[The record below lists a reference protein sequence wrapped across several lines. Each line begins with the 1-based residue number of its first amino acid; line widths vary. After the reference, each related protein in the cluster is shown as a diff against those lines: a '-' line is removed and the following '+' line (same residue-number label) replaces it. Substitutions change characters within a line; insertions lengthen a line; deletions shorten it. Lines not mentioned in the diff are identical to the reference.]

1 MHMLNATHCQTQ
13 NYVAA
18 CLHDATCL
26 PGHIVKCL
34 ILPAWPHRQ
43 MPHTTCLATSPNA
56 SYYLPGHIAKCLM
69 LSPNVSC
76 YQKFHATGPT
86 LLTLCLNVLALRS
99 SIYVYTLTSLL
110 QIFRRLW
117 YYVTVPMWWLL
128 VVYAVLD
135 LILIYTYQFDVVSE
149 AWDRAYQQT
158 NLNISSEDL

>member
-1 MHMLNATHCQTQ
+1 MMLLA
-13 NYVAA
+13 
-18 CLHDATCL
+18 
-26 PGHIVKCL
+26 
-34 ILPAWPHRQ
+34 
-43 MPHTTCLATSPNA
+43 CLATSSNA
-56 SYYLPGHIAKCLM
+56 SYYLPGHIAKCLILPAWSHRQMSHAIAKCLM

-135 LILIYTYQFDVVSE
+135 LILIYTYQFDVVSD

>member
-1 MHMLNATHCQTQ
+1 
-13 NYVAA
+13 
-18 CLHDATCL
+18 
-26 PGHIVKCL
+26 
-34 ILPAWPHRQ
+34 
-43 MPHTTCLATSPNA
+43 MPHTTCLATSSNA
-56 SYYLPGHIAKCLM
+56 SYYLPGHIAKCLILPAWPHCQM
-69 LSPNVSC
+69 SHATCLATSPNVSCYWPATSPNVSC

-86 LLTLCLNVLALRS
+86 LLTLCLTVLAPRS
-99 SIYVYTLTSLL
+99 SIHVYTLTSLL

-135 LILIYTYQFDVVSE
+135 LILIYTYQFDVVSD

>member
-1 MHMLNATHCQTQ
+1 MQFKYYQPRVCMVSLACHIAKFLMLLTCHITN
-13 NYVAA
+13 
-18 CLHDATCL
+18 CLMLLTC
-26 PGHIVKCL
+26 HIVKCL
-34 ILPAWPHRQ
+34 MLLICHIVKCL
-43 MPHTTCLATSPNA
+43 MLLTC
-56 SYYLPGHIAKCLM
+56 HIVKCLM
-69 LSPNVSC
+69 LS
-76 YQKFHATGPT
+76 
-86 LLTLCLNVLALRS
+86 LWLNVLVPRS

-135 LILIYTYQFDVVSE
+135 LILIYTYQFDVVSN

>member
-1 MHMLNATHCQTQ
+1 MMLL
-13 NYVAA
+13 A
-18 CLHDATCL
+18 CLATSSNASYYL
-26 PGHIVKCL
+26 PGHIAKCL

-43 MPHTTCLATSPNA
+43 MPHTTCLAT
-56 SYYLPGHIAKCLM
+56 
-69 LSPNVSC
+69 SPNVSC

-135 LILIYTYQFDVVSE
+135 LILIYTYQFDVVSD